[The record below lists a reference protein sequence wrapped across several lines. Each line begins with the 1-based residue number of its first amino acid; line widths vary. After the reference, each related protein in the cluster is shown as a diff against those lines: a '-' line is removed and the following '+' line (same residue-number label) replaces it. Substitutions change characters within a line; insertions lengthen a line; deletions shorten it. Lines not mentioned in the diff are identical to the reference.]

1 MPREVFWSIAAHERL
16 SLVRR
21 QHLWVLE
28 MPGTLLCIL
37 GVHSQ
42 GPVES
47 CTAGLHGVAGRGHYS
62 ALMNHHCSYRYLP
75 SVTRLQ
81 TDDTIQ
87 YLTYPAGGIGDHGK
101 ITARILHER
110 PRE

>member
-1 MPREVFWSIAAHERL
+1 MPQEVFWSIAAHERL

-47 CTAGLHGVAGRGHYS
+47 CTAGLHGIAG
-62 ALMNHHCSYRYLP
+62 
-75 SVTRLQ
+75 
-81 TDDTIQ
+81 
-87 YLTYPAGGIGDHGK
+87 
-101 ITARILHER
+101 
-110 PRE
+110 